1 MAKKS
6 QQIAIGTV
14 METNMKVREGQGR
27 TYVLYKEAFLIK
39 VIFMLNLFLLV
50 YILIGE

>member
-1 MAKKS
+1 MTKKS

-27 TYVLYKEAFLIK
+27 TSVLKEAFLLK
-39 VIFMLNLFLLV
+39 VIC
-50 YILIGE
+50 